1 MIFSKNQTFSDAQAI
16 TATAASTNI
25 IDTGAFGTPLGG
37 NALARD
43 LGKGIPIPFL
53 AQVTV
58 DFATLTSLKFG
69 LQCDSTK
76 DFSSGSIKTVVEQTI
91 VLADLTAGKQ
101 VAFQVLPNDITER
114 YVRMYYTVAG
124 TNASAGKVTAGITMG
139 NQTN

>member
-1 MIFSKNQTFSDAQAI
+1 MIFSKNQTFSDAQAV

-25 IDTGAFGTPLGG
+25 IDTGAFGTPHGG

-43 LGKGIPIPFL
+43 LGKGTPIPFL

-58 DFATLTSLKFG
+58 DFATLTSLKFS
-69 LQCDSTK
+69 LQCDDNSG
-76 DFSSGSIKTVVEQTI
+76 FSSPKTVVEQTI
-91 VLADLTAGKQ
+91 ALADLKAGKQ

-124 TNASAGKVTAGITMG
+124 SNATAGKVTAGVTMG